1 MDIQH
6 DAQIIRSMIQHE
18 NTLVNERTNWML
30 TLEGLLFT
38 ASALIWDKSSAVVIV
53 LCLVGLISSISLGVF
68 LESAT
73 RAIAKLQQWWRNHIS
88 DQNYTGPPIIGLRAE
103 EFTRFE
109 MMLLPHRVMPVL
121 FVVAWLVVA
130 ILKFTS
136 WA

>member
-6 DAQIIRSMIQHE
+6 DAQTIRSMIQHE
-18 NTLVNERTNWML
+18 NTLINERTNWML

-73 RAIAKLQQWWRNHIS
+73 RAIAKLQQWWKNHIA

-136 WA
+136 WT

>member
-18 NTLVNERTNWML
+18 NTLVIERTNWML

-38 ASALIWDKSSAVVIV
+38 ALAFAWDKSSAVVIV
-53 LCLVGLISSISLGVF
+53 LCIVGLVSSISLAVF

-73 RAIAKLQQWWRNHIS
+73 RAIAKLQYWWRNHAA
-88 DQNYTGPPIIGLRAE
+88 DQNYTGPPIIGLSAD

-109 MMLLPHRVMPVL
+109 MML
-121 FVVAWLVVA
+121 
-130 ILKFTS
+130 
-136 WA
+136 